1 MADVLAR
8 LANRAPSNTE
18 RLPGQLDLEDAIA
31 EKVAA
36 EAAGAAR
43 LAIGANGGPRLDER
57 DIDVVAR
64 IARAQYG
71 ELWIGKIGV
80 EIGVDHRQIRRWL
93 AGKGTPP
100 PTVLSCVRLQARSHA
115 ARILRSREE

>member
-43 LAIGANGGPRLDER
+43 LAIGANGGPRLDPKLE
-57 DIDVVAR
+57 
-64 IARAQYG
+64 G
-71 ELWIGKIGV
+71 LF
-80 EIGVDHRQIRRWL
+80 
-93 AGKGTPP
+93 
-100 PTVLSCVRLQARSHA
+100 
-115 ARILRSREE
+115 SR

>member
-8 LANRAPSNTE
+8 LANRAPSNTG

-115 ARILRSREE
+115 ARILRSLEE